1 MPSTHTSD
9 FQTAALK
16 ATDLEA
22 VEKINVG
29 LETELARKQ
38 LNIIADAP
46 EIRIQDKTGSASETT
61 MSIVADGGT
70 THFRAGVDTFAEGTE
85 TKGNVKFQS
94 STGATTHA
102 EIVGSSGTL
111 ELQDG
116 GLGLKLGSNVSV
128 TGTSKVIQE
137 ITGPHTRDV
146 SVLKRY
152 PEMKMGELDNQTKA
166 GVTVSSS
173 STAFNTTGFYNSNV
187 YNQIIADEGWH
198 TSGVPSSVSGS
209 AYTIGGV
216 TGEWHKTEFPNK
228 LKVQSFH
235 IAARYGFETTQA
247 PEDLTILGSN
257 DDSTW
262 VSLKS
267 VTGLSYTAYKYTPV
281 QIDATEYYKYLA
293 VVVTDT
299 ISGNQRARLVKCT
312 GWRRRGRRG

>member
-1 MPSTHTSD
+1 MPSTHTAD

-61 MSIVADGGT
+61 MSIVADGGA
-70 THFRAGVDTFAEGTE
+70 THFRAGIDTFAEGTE

-116 GLGLKLGSNVSV
+116 GLALKLGSNVSV

-137 ITGPHTRDV
+137 ITGPHARDV
-146 SVLKRY
+146 VPLRKY
-152 PEMKMGELDNQTKA
+152 PEVPLA
-166 GVTVSSS
+166 
-173 STAFNTTGFYNSNV
+173 SNV
-187 YNQIIADEGWH
+187 QSGYVVSTSSDYTNSTYLGSYKVFNETLTDYADVWIAGWNGSSATASFS
-198 TSGVPSSVSGS
+198 TSTGAWYQYQSNGAKLSASSG
-209 AYTIGGV
+209 TPD
-216 TGEWHKTEFPNK
+216 GEWLSIKLPKSSHK
-228 LKVQSFH
+228 L
-235 IAARYGFETTQA
+235 
-247 PEDLTILGSN
+247 
-257 DDSTW
+257 
-262 VSLKS
+262 
-267 VTGLSYTAYKYTPV
+267 
-281 QIDATEYYKYLA
+281 
-293 VVVTDT
+293 
-299 ISGNQRARLVKCT
+299 
-312 GWRRRGRRG
+312 

>member
-1 MPSTHTSD
+1 MPSTHTAD

-61 MSIVADGGT
+61 MSIVADGGA
-70 THFRAGVDTFAEGTE
+70 THFRAGIDTFAEGTE

-116 GLGLKLGSNVSV
+116 GLALKLGSNVSV

-137 ITGPHTRDV
+137 ITGPHARHV
-146 SVLKRY
+146 VPLRKY
-152 PEMKMGELDNQTKA
+152 PEVPLTSNVQRGYVASASSEYSINYQIWKAHDGETVFGTAPSYYYSAATQAYSTTNGSYTGATFSTTSSGTAYA
-166 GVTVSSS
+166 GVYLSL
-173 STAFNTTGFYNSNV
+173 
-187 YNQIIADEGWH
+187 I
-198 TSGVPSSVSGS
+198 
-209 AYTIGGV
+209 
-216 TGEWHKTEFPNK
+216 
-228 LKVQSFH
+228 H
-235 IAARYGFETTQA
+235 I
-247 PEDLTILGSN
+247 
-257 DDSTW
+257 
-262 VSLKS
+262 
-267 VTGLSYTAYKYTPV
+267 
-281 QIDATEYYKYLA
+281 
-293 VVVTDT
+293 
-299 ISGNQRARLVKCT
+299 
-312 GWRRRGRRG
+312 